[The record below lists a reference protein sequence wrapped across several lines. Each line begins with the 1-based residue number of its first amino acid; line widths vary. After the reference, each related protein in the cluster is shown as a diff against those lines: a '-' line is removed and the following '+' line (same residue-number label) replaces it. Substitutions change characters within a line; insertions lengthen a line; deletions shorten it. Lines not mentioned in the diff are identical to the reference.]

1 MKFLTILALALL
13 LPIGAYAQQANYGD
27 ACNAWLGL
35 VDTGKYDQSWDAA
48 SDYFKSKITKEQ
60 WAPLV
65 KSVRDTVGPV
75 LSRSAKS
82 VTPTETLP
90 QAPFGKYIVIVLNSK
105 FAMNQAATETVILK
119 LENGEWKVA
128 GYFVK

>member
-1 MKFLTILALALL
+1 
-13 LPIGAYAQQANYGD
+13 
-27 ACNAWLGL
+27 L
-35 VDTGKYDQSWDAA
+35 VDAGKYDQSWETA

-60 WAPLV
+60 WAPMI
-65 KSVRDTVGPV
+65 KAVRDTVGPT

-82 VTPTETLP
+82 VTPTDTLP

-105 FAMNQAATETVILK
+105 FAMNQSATETVILK
-119 LENGEWKVA
+119 LENSEWKVA

>member
-1 MKFLTILALALL
+1 MKFLTILAFALL
-13 LPIGAYAQQANYGD
+13 LPIAAHAQQANYGD

-35 VDTGKYDQSWDAA
+35 IDAGKYDQSWDTA

-60 WAPLV
+60 WAPMV
-65 KSVRDTVGPV
+65 KAVRDTVGPP

-90 QAPFGKYIVIVLNSK
+90 AAPFGKYIVIVLSTK
-105 FAMNQAATETVILK
+105 FAMNQSATETVILK

>member
-1 MKFLTILALALL
+1 MKFLTILVFALL
-13 LPIGAYAQQANYGD
+13 LPVAAQAQQSNYGD
-27 ACNAWLGL
+27 NCNAWLGL
-35 VDTGKYDQSWDAA
+35 IDAGKYDQSWETA
-48 SDYFKSKITKEQ
+48 SDLFKSKITKEQ
-60 WAPLV
+60 WAPMV
-65 KSVRDTVGPV
+65 KAVRDTVGQP

-90 QAPFGKYIVIVLNSK
+90 QVPFGKYIVIVLNTK
-105 FAMNQAATETVILK
+105 FAMNQSATETVIMK